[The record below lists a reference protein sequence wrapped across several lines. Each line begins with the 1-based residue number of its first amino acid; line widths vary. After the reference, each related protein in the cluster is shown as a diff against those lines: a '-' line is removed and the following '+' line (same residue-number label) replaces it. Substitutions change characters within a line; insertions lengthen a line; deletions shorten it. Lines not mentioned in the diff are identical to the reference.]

1 MGKNSQHIQFCKVP
15 PSLLSVHNIALNTGV
30 MEPNDFTSHH
40 IITEKNRMDKSG
52 WGEFRVLG
60 GALGRGK
67 AEERMWGPVE
77 A

>member
-1 MGKNSQHIQFCKVP
+1 MP

-40 IITEKNRMDKSG
+40 IITEKTRIDKSG

-60 GALGRGK
+60 VGK
-67 AEERMWGPVE
+67 AKAEWRMWEQGE